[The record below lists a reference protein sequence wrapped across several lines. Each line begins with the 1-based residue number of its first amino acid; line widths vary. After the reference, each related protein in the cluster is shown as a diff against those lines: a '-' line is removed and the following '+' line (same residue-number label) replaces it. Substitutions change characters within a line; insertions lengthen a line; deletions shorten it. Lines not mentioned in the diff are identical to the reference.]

1 MKKYVIIAFLLI
13 AQLSQAASWFT
24 SFEEAQKVA
33 LGTNKFMLVDFTAS
47 WCGPC
52 RKMDRD
58 SWNNEQVELT
68 LENYVKVKIDI
79 DANRELARK
88 YGIQS
93 IPNMLIMDGN
103 GKVLHSFKGYHN
115 AESLNKVLEKY
126 SLSTEFLS
134 LDLINFYKNKNLNT
148 ALKISQKYC
157 DYSLLVD
164 ANSKEKI
171 LKISNE
177 YLKEAKETVEKN
189 DKNYAHY
196 KQRLELFKLY
206 SAAYR
211 FEFEKVSEKL
221 SEVEPEDI
229 DQSNAYFY
237 WFLKYISQKGLGLST
252 LETEDLLKQKDLEN
266 VIENSNEL
274 YACYL
279 NSLKNNFSDQSNSEL
294 AKH

>member
-13 AQLSQAASWFT
+13 AQVSQATSWFT

-52 RKMDRD
+52 RKMDRN
-58 SWNNEQVELT
+58 SWNNEQVELA

-79 DANRELARK
+79 DSNKELANK

-103 GKVLHSFKGYHN
+103 GIILHSFKGYHN
-115 AESLNKVLEKY
+115 AVSLNKVLEKY

-134 LDLINFYKNKNLNT
+134 LDLINFYKTKNLNT

-157 DYSLLVD
+157 DYSLFVD
-164 ANSKEKI
+164 ANIKEKC
-171 LKISNE
+171 LKISIE
-177 YLKEAKETVEKN
+177 YLKEAKEIVPKRDE
-189 DKNYAHY
+189 NYAHY

-206 SAAYR
+206 SVAYR
-211 FEFEKVSEKL
+211 FEFEKLSKKVSEIK
-221 SEVEPEDI
+221 PEDV

-252 LETEDLLKQKDLEN
+252 AETENVLKQKDLEN

-274 YACYL
+274 YASYL
-279 NSLKNNFSDQSNSEL
+279 KSLKN
-294 AKH
+294 

>member
-1 MKKYVIIAFLLI
+1 MKKYVIITFLLI
-13 AQLSQAASWFT
+13 AQVSQATSWFT

-52 RKMDRD
+52 RKMDRN
-58 SWNNEQVELT
+58 SWNNEQVELA

-79 DANRELARK
+79 DSNKELANK

-103 GKVLHSFKGYHN
+103 GIILHSFKGYHN
-115 AESLNKVLEKY
+115 AVSLNKVLEKY
-126 SLSTEFLS
+126 SLSTEYLS
-134 LDLINFYKNKNLNT
+134 LDLINFYKTKNLNT

-164 ANSKEKI
+164 ANIKEKC
-171 LKISNE
+171 LKISIE
-177 YLKEAKETVEKN
+177 YLKEAKEIVPKRDE
-189 DKNYAHY
+189 NYAHY

-206 SAAYR
+206 SVAYR
-211 FEFEKVSEKL
+211 FEFEKLSKKVSEIK
-221 SEVEPEDI
+221 PEDV

-252 LETEDLLKQKDLEN
+252 AETENVLKQKDLEN

-274 YACYL
+274 YASYL
-279 NSLKNNFSDQSNSEL
+279 KSLKN
-294 AKH
+294 

>member
-13 AQLSQAASWFT
+13 AQVSQATSWFT

-52 RKMDRD
+52 RKMDRN
-58 SWNNEQVELT
+58 SWNNEQVELA

-79 DANRELARK
+79 DSNKELANK

-103 GKVLHSFKGYHN
+103 GIILHSFKGYHN
-115 AESLNKVLEKY
+115 AVSLNKVLEKY
-126 SLSTEFLS
+126 SLSTEYLS
-134 LDLINFYKNKNLNT
+134 LDLINFYKTKNLNT

-164 ANSKEKI
+164 ANIKEKC
-171 LKISNE
+171 LKISIE
-177 YLKEAKETVEKN
+177 YLKEAKEIVPKRDE
-189 DKNYAHY
+189 NYAHY

-206 SAAYR
+206 SVAYR
-211 FEFEKVSEKL
+211 FEFEKLSKKVSEIK
-221 SEVEPEDI
+221 PEDV

-252 LETEDLLKQKDLEN
+252 AETENVLKQKDLEN

-274 YACYL
+274 YASYL
-279 NSLKNNFSDQSNSEL
+279 NSLKN
-294 AKH
+294 

>member
-13 AQLSQAASWFT
+13 AQVSQATSWFT

-52 RKMDRD
+52 RKMDRN
-58 SWNNEQVELT
+58 SWNNEQVELA

-79 DANRELARK
+79 DSNKELANK

-103 GKVLHSFKGYHN
+103 GIILHSFKGYHN
-115 AESLNKVLEKY
+115 AVSLNKVLEKY
-126 SLSTEFLS
+126 SLSTEYLS
-134 LDLINFYKNKNLNT
+134 LDLINFYKTKNLNT

-164 ANSKEKI
+164 ANIKEKC
-171 LKISNE
+171 LKISIE
-177 YLKEAKETVEKN
+177 YLKEAKEIVPKRDE
-189 DKNYAHY
+189 NYAHY

-206 SAAYR
+206 SVAYR
-211 FEFEKVSEKL
+211 FEFEKLSKKISEIK
-221 SEVEPEDI
+221 PEDV

-252 LETEDLLKQKDLEN
+252 AETENVLKQKDLEN

-274 YACYL
+274 YASYL
-279 NSLKNNFSDQSNSEL
+279 KSLKN
-294 AKH
+294 

>member
-13 AQLSQAASWFT
+13 AQVSQATSWFT

-52 RKMDRD
+52 RKMDRN
-58 SWNNEQVELT
+58 SWNNEQVELA

-79 DANRELARK
+79 DSNKELANK

-103 GKVLHSFKGYHN
+103 GIILHSFKGYHN
-115 AESLNKVLEKY
+115 AVSLNKVLEKY

-134 LDLINFYKNKNLNT
+134 LDLINFYKTKNIYT

-157 DYSLLVD
+157 DYSLFVD
-164 ANSKEKI
+164 ANIKEKC
-171 LKISNE
+171 LKISIE
-177 YLKEAKETVEKN
+177 YLKEAKEIVPKRDE
-189 DKNYAHY
+189 NYAHY

-206 SAAYR
+206 SVAYR
-211 FEFEKVSEKL
+211 FEFEKLSKKVSEIK
-221 SEVEPEDI
+221 PEDV

-252 LETEDLLKQKDLEN
+252 AETENVLKQKDLEN

-274 YACYL
+274 YASYL
-279 NSLKNNFSDQSNSEL
+279 KSLKN
-294 AKH
+294 

>member
-1 MKKYVIIAFLLI
+1 MKKYLIIAFLLI
-13 AQLSQAASWFT
+13 AQISQATSWFT

-52 RKMDRD
+52 RKMDRN

-79 DANRELARK
+79 DDNRELARK

-103 GKVLHSFKGYHN
+103 GIILHSFKSYHD

-134 LDLINFYKNKNLNT
+134 LDLINFYKTKNLNT

-157 DYSLLVD
+157 DYSLFVD
-164 ANSKEKI
+164 ANIKEKC
-171 LKISNE
+171 LKISIE
-177 YLKEAKETVEKN
+177 YLKEAKETISKSDV
-189 DKNYAHY
+189 NYAHY

-206 SAAYR
+206 NFAYL
-211 FEFEKVSEKL
+211 FEFEKL
-221 SEVEPEDI
+221 SKKITEVRPEDI

-252 LETEDLLKQKDLEN
+252 AETENVLKQKDLEN
-266 VIENSNEL
+266 VIENSNQL
-274 YACYL
+274 YASYV
-279 NSLKNNFSDQSNSEL
+279 NSLK
-294 AKH
+294 K